1 MTRTSSLIRPRTA
14 IVAAI
19 AVAGILVVAGLAAL
33 ATRAPAGTPP
43 VVTGAVHHDTSI
55 PLAMI
60 PNSATPPRAKG
71 LVCKPID
78 EAGGEDPGAE
88 QPAGEGGECPAGMA
102 PTVENEDN
110 SAEAKREANFPK
122 PRTSATAVD
131 RVVQAPTGKA
141 PTMLAPATAT
151 SWDGLGDGF
160 VGPDG
165 TMAIQ
170 YAPPDT
176 SLDVGS
182 TQVVEVVNSELAV
195 FSKTGTVLLGPV
207 FTNTL
212 WGGFGGLCEST
223 NDGDATVQ
231 WDRLANRW
239 VISQFAV
246 SLANGTSLPYLQ
258 CVAVSATAD
267 ATGSWYRYS
276 FPYAFFN
283 DYPKLAVWPD
293 GYYTTFNDFDAVTSV
308 FSGATTC
315 AYNRSAMLTG
325 AAATQ
330 QCFTTSTLYGGVLVA
345 GVEGATAPAAGTAAY
360 AIAQDTST
368 AMALWRFHVDWA
380 TPANSTWTMQSAPA
394 VSSWAAPC
402 NNTGGTCIPQ
412 TGTTQKLDT
421 LGDRAM
427 YRFVYRNVG
436 GTDTFALS
444 WSVNSGNSTSN
455 IRWARFTP
463 SGSTLTTADQ
473 GTYAPDTASR
483 WMPSIAIDHVG
494 NLALVYST
502 SSSSTAPSIRYAG
515 RLTTD
520 PAGTLGQ
527 AEATLI
533 TGGGSQTA
541 GLSRW
546 GDYAGIGV
554 DPVDDCTFWMATEYI
569 PANGTFNW
577 KTQIASFKY
586 PSCASTAPIA
596 TITPPA
602 TPSNAATLSYT
613 VGFDK
618 SVTGLGAVDLSVTGT
633 ATGCVVGAPSGS
645 GASYTVALTG
655 CTEGTVIL
663 SLAANAVTDASLNT
677 GPASITTASTVTVD
691 RTAPTVSSFSS
702 AVSTPTNSTSIAY
715 TLTFGETVTGLA
727 AGDFTNAGTATGCT
741 MTPSP
746 TSGASITVTVTT
758 CSTTGTLQPQLAAN
772 GVTDLATN
780 TGPALASTAT
790 VTLTL
795 DRVLPTVSAFTS
807 AVGSPTNATSIA
819 YSLTFS
825 ENVAGI
831 AAGDFTNAGTATGC
845 TFSPS
850 AATATGGTPITV
862 TITNCGTSG
871 TLQPRLAANGV
882 TDSAGNTGPAS
893 ASAAT
898 ITLTLDRVA
907 PSVSAFTSAVAT
919 PTNSTSIVYSL
930 TFAESVTGIA
940 AGDFANA
947 GTATGCTFT
956 PSAATATGGTPIT
969 VTVTTCS
976 TTGTLQPRLAIGSVT
991 DAVGNTGP
999 AAAAT
1004 ATTTLTLDGVA
1015 PTVASITPAASATNA
1030 ASTTFTVTFS
1040 ESVTGVAVGNFSLTA
1055 SGSVSGASVSGVIG
1069 SGATRTVT
1077 VSTGSGDGTIRLDLS
1092 SASPSIADAAGN
1104 ALSATFSGGTA
1115 VTVDKTAPSVTS
1127 FASLVS
1133 TPTNSTSIA
1142 YTLTLSES
1150 VTGIVA
1156 GDFSNAGTA
1165 TGCTFTPT
1173 GSGASYTVTATTCST
1188 TGTLQPQL
1196 AANGVTDTAGNTGP
1210 VLASAAATTLTLD
1223 RVLPTVSAFT
1233 SAVATPT
1240 NSTSIA
1246 YTLTLSESVTG
1257 IVAGDFANAGTATGC
1272 TFTPSG
1278 SGASYTVTV
1287 TTCSTTGTL
1296 QPQLAAGGVTDPAGN
1311 TGPASASAAT
1321 TTLTLD
1327 RVAPTVSSIVPSAS
1341 LTNGASATFTVTFSE
1356 SVTGVA
1362 AGNFSLT
1369 TTGAVSGASVS
1380 GVTGSGATRT
1390 VTVSTGTGS
1399 GTIRLDLS
1407 SATPAIPDAAANSL
1421 AATFSAGTAV
1431 TVDKTAPTVSA
1442 FTSAVATPTNSTSIA
1457 YTLTLSESVTGIVAG
1472 DFTNAGTAT
1481 GCTFTPSGSGASYTV
1496 TATTCSTTGTLQPQ
1510 LVAGGVT
1517 DPAGNT
1523 GPASAASA
1531 TTTLTLDRVAPAVSS
1546 IVPSVTLTNAAS
1558 ATFTVTFS
1566 ESVTGVAAGNF
1577 SLTASGSVSGASVL
1591 GVTGS
1596 GAARTVTVSTGSG
1609 DGTIRLDLSSA
1620 SPAISDAAANSLA
1633 ATFSAGTAVTVD
1645 MTAPS
1650 VAVVPNAT
1658 LTNAATIDYSVTF
1671 SESVTGLQ
1679 IGDFG
1684 RTGTATGC
1692 VIGAPSGSGSSYTV
1706 LMTGCSDGTVTLSL
1720 NANTV
1725 TDAAANTGPTVTQ
1738 TADTVTRDA
1747 SPPTTVINAPTT
1759 PTNAATLTYDVVFN
1773 ESVTGLTAA
1782 DLARTGTATGCV
1794 VGSPAG
1800 AGAAWT
1806 VDVTGC
1812 SEGTVVLALNT
1823 GTVTDAASNTGPL
1836 AIATATTV
1844 VRDTT
1849 APTAV
1854 ITAPATP
1861 TGSVTLSYDITF
1873 SKAVTGLEALDIVT
1887 GGGTATGCAA
1897 DAPTGSGTAWT
1908 VTLSGCSVGTVTF
1921 GLLGNAVTDQA
1932 GNTGPATQVDADM
1945 VTVIHDTT
1953 NPTFSQAIAV
1963 ALRAGSS
1970 LATASTTSAIPVLIT
1985 WAAADDAAGSGLD
1998 HYTLDRST
2006 DGGITWL
2013 PVTLPALLTIS
2024 YPTTMPTSGTVRY
2037 KVTAYD
2043 VMGNF
2048 LASQTASLSPRI
2060 IQQSSSLV
2068 KYSGIWYAY
2077 KAASLS
2083 GTTLK
2088 WSRTASAY
2096 ATYTFT
2102 GRGIG
2107 FVAIKGIGRG
2117 YVKVYLD
2124 GKYKGQ
2130 VSLYKTGAGVGRL
2143 LAWQS
2148 GTLTLGKHTIKL
2160 IVAGTVG
2167 HPRVDLDAF
2176 IVMK

>member
-33 ATRAPAGTPP
+33 ATRAPAGMPP
-43 VVTGAVHHDTSI
+43 LVSEAVHYDTSAPLATIPDTGAPGRI
-55 PLAMI
+55 
-60 PNSATPPRAKG
+60 KG
-71 LVCKPID
+71 ACKPADQLKPEEINQTALA
-78 EAGGEDPGAE
+78 AGECPPGYAPTLKGDGGLTRAQKKALYPRRDIPSTGEDP
-88 QPAGEGGECPAGMA
+88 
-102 PTVENEDN
+102 
-110 SAEAKREANFPK
+110 
-122 PRTSATAVD
+122 
-131 RVVQAPTGKA
+131 VVQTTNRGPN
-141 PTMLAPATAT
+141 APATLAMPST
-151 SWDGLGDGF
+151 AQNWQG
-160 VGPDG
+160 VGVNG
-165 TMAIQ
+165 S
-170 YAPPDT
+170 APPDT
-176 SLDVGS
+176 SLDVS
-182 TQVVEVVNSELAV
+182 ATQVVQAVNSSFQV
-195 FSKTGTVLLGPV
+195 WNKTGTSLYGPV
-207 FTNTL
+207 SNNTL
-212 WGGFGGLCEST
+212 WLGFGGLCET
-223 NDGDATVQ
+223 HNDGDPTVQ
-231 WDRLANRW
+231 YDRLANRW
-239 VISQFAV
+239 VLSQFAV
-246 SLANGTSLPYLQ
+246 STGAATMYQ
-258 CVAVSATAD
+258 CVAVSQTSD
-267 ATGSWYRYS
+267 ATGAWYRYAFAYAG
-276 FPYAFFN
+276 FP

-293 GYYTTFNDFDAVTSV
+293 AYYTTFNMFNSTATA
-308 FSGATTC
+308 FTGANVC
-315 AYNRSAMLTG
+315 AYDRAAMLAGT
-325 AAATQ
+325 AATQ
-330 QCFTTSTLYGGVLVA
+330 ICFNNASYGGILVA
-345 GVEGATAPAAGTAAY
+345 GIEGATAPAAGTAAY
-360 AIAQDTST
+360 AIALNTLSS
-368 AMALWRFHVDWA
+368 MAVWRFHVDFA
-380 TPANSTWTMQSAPA
+380 TPGNSTWIQQSNAA
-394 VSSWAAPC
+394 VASFAQPPG
-402 NNTGGTCIPQ
+402 TGVPQ
-412 TGTTQKLDT
+412 LGSADNLDD
-421 LGDRAM
+421 LGDRLM
-427 YRFVYRNVG
+427 YRFVYRKI
-436 GTDTFALS
+436 GTTESLLVSHTVYASSLHA
-444 WSVNSGNSTSN
+444 V
-455 IRWARFTP
+455 RWYEFRP
-463 SGSTLTTADQ
+463 SGSTLTTYQQ
-473 GTYAPDTASR
+473 GTFQPDTLQR
-483 WMPSIAIDHVG
+483 WMPSIAMDGSGNIAVG
-494 NLALVYST
+494 YSV
-502 SSSSTAPSIRYAG
+502 SSSAMNPAIRYAG
-515 RLTTD
+515 RLSSDTL
-520 PAGTLGQ
+520 GTLGQ
-527 AEATLI
+527 GEATLFAG
-533 TGGGSQTA
+533 TGSQIGTS
-541 GLSRW
+541 SRW
-546 GDYAGIGV
+546 GDYTAIAV
-554 DPVDDCTFWMATEYI
+554 DPADDCTFWISNEYYSSTTSFGWLTRI
-569 PANGTFNW
+569 G
-577 KTQIASFKY
+577 SFKF
-586 PSCASTAPIA
+586 PSCGTGVPSVSSFTSAVP
-596 TITPPA
+596 TPTKTTSIDYA
-602 TPSNAATLSYT
+602 LTFSETVTGIDAGDFSNA
-613 VGFDK
+613 
-618 SVTGLGAVDLSVTGT
+618 GT
-633 ATGCVVGAPSGS
+633 ATGCTFTPSAASGS
-645 GASYTVALTG
+645 SVTLTVTTCSTTG
-655 CTEGTVIL
+655 TLQPQI
-663 SLAANAVTDASLNT
+663 AANSVTNGGSVT
-677 GPASITTASTVTVD
+677 GPAGASAAATTLTLD
-691 RTAPTVSSFSS
+691 RVAPTVSSFTS

-715 TLTFGETVTGLA
+715 TLTFSESVTGIA
-727 AGDFTNAGTATGCT
+727 AGDFSNAGTATGCT
-741 MTPSP
+741 FTPSAA
-746 TSGASITVTVTT
+746 SGSSVTVTVTT
-758 CSTTGTLQPQLAAN
+758 CSTTGTLQPQLALGSIADPA
-772 GVTDLATN
+772 GN
-780 TGPALASTAT
+780 TGPASASAAS

-819 YSLTFS
+819 YSLTLS
-825 ENVAGI
+825 ENVTGL
-831 AAGDFTNAGTATGC
+831 AAGDFNNAGTATGC

-850 AATATGGTPITV
+850 AATATGGTPITL

-1040 ESVTGVAVGNFSLTA
+1040 ESVTGVAGGNFSLTTT
-1055 SGSVSGASVSGVIG
+1055 GSVSGASVSGVIG

-1165 TGCTFTPT
+1165 TGCTFTP
-1173 GSGASYTVTATTCST
+1173 
-1188 TGTLQPQL
+1188 
-1196 AANGVTDTAGNTGP
+1196 
-1210 VLASAAATTLTLD
+1210 
-1223 RVLPTVSAFT
+1223 
-1233 SAVATPT
+1233 
-1240 NSTSIA
+1240 
-1246 YTLTLSESVTG
+1246 
-1257 IVAGDFANAGTATGC
+1257 
-1272 TFTPSG
+1272 
-1278 SGASYTVTV
+1278 
-1287 TTCSTTGTL
+1287 
-1296 QPQLAAGGVTDPAGN
+1296 
-1311 TGPASASAAT
+1311 
-1321 TTLTLD
+1321 
-1327 RVAPTVSSIVPSAS
+1327 
-1341 LTNGASATFTVTFSE
+1341 
-1356 SVTGVA
+1356 
-1362 AGNFSLT
+1362 
-1369 TTGAVSGASVS
+1369 
-1380 GVTGSGATRT
+1380 
-1390 VTVSTGTGS
+1390 
-1399 GTIRLDLS
+1399 
-1407 SATPAIPDAAANSL
+1407 
-1421 AATFSAGTAV
+1421 
-1431 TVDKTAPTVSA
+1431 
-1442 FTSAVATPTNSTSIA
+1442 
-1457 YTLTLSESVTGIVAG
+1457 
-1472 DFTNAGTAT
+1472 
-1481 GCTFTPSGSGASYTV
+1481 SGSGASYTV

-1510 LVAGGVT
+1510 LVAGGVS
-1517 DPAGNT
+1517 DLAGNT

-1558 ATFTVTFS
+1558 VTFTVTFS

-1945 VTVIHDTT
+1945 VTVIHDPT

-2006 DGGITWL
+2006 DGGATWL
-2013 PVTLPALLTIS
+2013 TVTPPALLAIS

-2037 KVTAYD
+2037 RVTAYD
-2043 VMGNF
+2043 VMGN
-2048 LASQTASLSPRI
+2048 LTVSQTASLSPRI

-2117 YVKVYLD
+2117 SVKVYLD

-2160 IVAGTVG
+2160 IVAGTAG